1 MLNHV
6 YTYYSHPVGKVVFS
20 PISQQMSEPG
30 LRTNAY
36 LENELRG
43 TSPPL
48 IVLDPCMIQ
57 CPLEMAALS
66 V

>member
-1 MLNHV
+1 M
-6 YTYYSHPVGKVVFS
+6 YYSHPVGKVVFS

-36 LENELRG
+36 LENELWG

-48 IVLDPCMIQ
+48 IVLDPRYSVPWKWQ
-57 CPLEMAALS
+57 LS
-66 V
+66 VCENHGL